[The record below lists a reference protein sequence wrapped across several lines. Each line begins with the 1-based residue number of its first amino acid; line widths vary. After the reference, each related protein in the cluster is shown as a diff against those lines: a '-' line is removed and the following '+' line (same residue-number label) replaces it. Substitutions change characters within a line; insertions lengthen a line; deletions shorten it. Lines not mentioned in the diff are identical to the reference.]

1 VAGGRGG
8 ETGVSCARAQGEREG
23 KERKGKGKEKRRGG
37 QRSLRL
43 RPVAAPCASSRVR
56 GRSRRV
62 LGERP
67 GRFPRVR

>member
-1 VAGGRGG
+1 MCR
-8 ETGVSCARAQGEREG
+8 ARARRERG